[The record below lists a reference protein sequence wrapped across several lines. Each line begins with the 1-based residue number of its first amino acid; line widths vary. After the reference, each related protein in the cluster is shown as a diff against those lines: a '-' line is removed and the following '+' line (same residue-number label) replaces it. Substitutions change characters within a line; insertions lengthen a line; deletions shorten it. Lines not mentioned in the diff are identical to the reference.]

1 VTGFG
6 LLALGFWPEVWS
18 LESGAMPFLTAA
30 DINKTY
36 QVSSF
41 LGGAAFVSS
50 CSVRLGKI
58 TKRNTKVRSSKGGT
72 RQDAKKN
79 ISFFVPWVVLP
90 SCLRGKK
97 LKMFAIENQRSV
109 FSIRL
114 SGTSHIN
121 TTAT

>member
-58 TKRNTKVRSSKGGT
+58 TKRNTKVRSSQGWNQTRRQEKYFFLRALGGS
-72 RQDAKKN
+72 A
-79 ISFFVPWVVLP
+79 FVSSW
-90 SCLRGKK
+90 
-97 LKMFAIENQRSV
+97 
-109 FSIRL
+109 
-114 SGTSHIN
+114 
-121 TTAT
+121 